1 MSGEHLLWEIWK
13 VNMLKLNQSI
23 GDFDVR
29 GMWLICHLLW
39 YKQDQRSTSPY
50 HATAWSNIQVTRIKV
65 MITKEKNFLIKANS
79 PNYYREKYVEKGE
92 KNVHFD
98 R

>member
-13 VNMLKLNQSI
+13 VNMFKLNQSI

-39 YKQDQRSTSPY
+39 YKQDQCSTSPY
-50 HATAWSNIQVTRIKV
+50 HATAWSNIQVTRIEV
-65 MITKEKNFLIKANS
+65 MITKGKISWLKQSLPTITVRNM
-79 PNYYREKYVEKGE
+79 
-92 KNVHFD
+92 
-98 R
+98 